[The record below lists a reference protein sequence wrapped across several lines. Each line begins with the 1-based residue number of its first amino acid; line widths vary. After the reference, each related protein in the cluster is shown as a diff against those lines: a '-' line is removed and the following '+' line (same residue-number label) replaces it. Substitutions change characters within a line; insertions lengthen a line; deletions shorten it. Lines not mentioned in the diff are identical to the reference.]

1 MEDFRYDSYCG
12 LYCGACEIIKAYQ
25 KELATGVKA
34 GWEDLPEQ
42 FRKYIKEAEVVC
54 HGCKSDTVFAGCQGC
69 AVRACARGKNA
80 GSCIQCNEYPCPHT
94 KRLAD
99 LVQKVKEFLPHCK
112 VMLRNLEFLKD
123 HSEEEW
129 LKPQEQRWKCPEC
142 GAGFSWYQEKCEG
155 CGRELVSLKE
165 HNKF

>member
-1 MEDFRYDSYCG
+1 MEDLRYSSYCG

-34 GWEDLPEQ
+34 RWKDLPEQ

-54 HGCKSDTVFAGCQGC
+54 HGCKSGTVFAGCRGC
-69 AVRACARGKNA
+69 AVRACAREKNVET
-80 GSCIQCNEYPCPHT
+80 CIKCNDYPCPHT
-94 KRLAD
+94 KHLAD
-99 LVQKVKEFLPHCK
+99 LVLKVNEFLPHCK

-123 HSEEEW
+123 HTDEEW
-129 LKPQEQRWKCPEC
+129 LQQQKKRWECPGC
-142 GAGFSWYQEKCEG
+142 GTPFSWYQEKCSQ
-155 CGRELVSLKE
+155 CGKELETLKD